1 MLSKYHKDAI
11 EVSARLEILHAR
23 KSRFAQHPTLST
35 RVAGVCLEISE
46 LEKQLPVLKA
56 TARWADELSDSGVL
70 R

>member
-1 MLSKYHKDAI
+1 MISKYHKDAI
-11 EVSARLEILHAR
+11 EVSDRLEILNAR
-23 KSRFAQHPTLST
+23 KARFSNHATLYT

-56 TARWADELSDSGVL
+56 TAKWADELNDSGVL